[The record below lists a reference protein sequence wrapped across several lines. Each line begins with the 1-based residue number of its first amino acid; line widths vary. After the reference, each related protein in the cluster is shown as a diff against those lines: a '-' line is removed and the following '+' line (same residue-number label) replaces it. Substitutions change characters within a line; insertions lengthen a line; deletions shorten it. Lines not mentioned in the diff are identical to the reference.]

1 MKKIQIRQLRFRI
14 SAFTL
19 LESLM
24 SLFVISFI
32 LIVFTISFTNKI
44 NIIKGELFILRFE
57 RIYRDTQFQSMV
69 RKQSNNLE
77 IVNKK
82 LLYLGKEVEIP
93 NQVEFVNSYNI
104 RFSEDGGNS
113 SLQKI
118 EIYLPYT
125 KKKLNYQLY
134 VGSGKY
140 KKSIS

>member
-1 MKKIQIRQLRFRI
+1 
-14 SAFTL
+14 
-19 LESLM
+19 M

>member
-1 MKKIQIRQLRFRI
+1 MKKIQIRQLRYRI
-14 SAFTL
+14 RAFTL

-24 SLFVISFI
+24 SLFIMSII
-32 LIVFTISFTNKI
+32 LIIFTTSFTNTI

-69 RKQSNNLE
+69 RKQSNDLE

-82 LLYLGKEVEIP
+82 LLYLGREVEIP
-93 NQVEFVNSYNI
+93 DQVEFLNSYKI

-125 KKKLNYQLY
+125 EKKLNYQLY
-134 VGSGKY
+134 IGSGKY
-140 KKSIS
+140 RKSIG

>member
-1 MKKIQIRQLRFRI
+1 MKKIQIRQLRYRI
-14 SAFTL
+14 RAFTL

-24 SLFVISFI
+24 SLFIMSII
-32 LIVFTISFTNKI
+32 LIIFTTSFTNTI

-69 RKQSNNLE
+69 RKQSNDLE

-82 LLYLGKEVEIP
+82 LLYLGREVEIP
-93 NQVEFVNSYNI
+93 NQVEFTNSYNI

>member
-1 MKKIQIRQLRFRI
+1 MRQLRFRI